1 MLLGPQP
8 FTMTP
13 ELAAEGIRREF
24 SPVGPSA
31 SVVRSFSEPPGWV
44 FLSRID
50 SGMMSVLGELRAT
63 GYWRAIQAEYDE
75 QADPIT
81 RLGIEERR
89 FWQGTAA
96 R

>member
-63 GYWRAIQAEYDE
+63 GYWQAIRAEYDE

-89 FWQGTAA
+89 FWQGKAA